1 MLKDLIRFVKS
12 DVAPAYGL
20 MLGLI
25 VFACTVA
32 VSSMS

>member
-1 MLKDLIRFVKS
+1 MLKDFFRFVKS

-25 VFACTVA
+25 VFGCTVA
-32 VSSMS
+32 VSNMS